1 MKLWPRI
8 PFGEHARLSAPRA
21 FHEANGRRC
30 PGVHRPCERFK
41 PPIAMGAANLDDGF
55 GFAMPMALEAA
66 SAHGKLQWVAH
77 SLAHLT
83 GALHHVASGSL
94 PSSRGPTAKPHRIF
108 RATVL
113 PTAAACCAALA
124 SNKTV
129 FGRGLIHVNGAVC
142 RSQQRLCGGIH

>member
-1 MKLWPRI
+1 MKLWPKI
-8 PFGEHARLSAPRA
+8 PFVGHARLSAPHA
-21 FHEANGRRC
+21 FHEVNGCRC

-41 PPIAMGAANLDDGF
+41 PPIAMGVANLDDGF
-55 GFAMPMALEAA
+55 GFAKPMVVDAV
-66 SAHGKLQWVAH
+66 SAHNKFQWVAH
-77 SLAHLT
+77 ALAHLT
-83 GALHHVASGSL
+83 GALHHVVYDSL

-129 FGRGLIHVNGAVC
+129 FGRGLIHVNGAAC